1 MHEEL
6 SDEPKFTTETGHPVV
21 GTPHLENRREFLEHA
36 MAGTAAAL
44 ATSLPSNMAIAQ
56 DHHAQHEHHPDMGPL
71 LAKELAHPFNQ
82 DPNKWLDA
90 HEKEWQ
96 ECFDCSSE
104 PVTEVE
110 MVCIDERMLM
120 QATTQSGKRILRMAG
135 SGVLWKNADELVN
148 AIESYIKK
156 LANGRP
162 LNTITVKIS
171 AHLTCGAA
179 GIAFGN
185 EENPDKAASNYQ
197 EGTIVAKL
205 RARGINAVHTGNA
218 PMVKGPHTGIAAA
231 VDCTD
236 GRLQR
241 LPGIN
246 SFVISSPNNVEQAI
260 KEAMLALQI
269 AAGSH
274 AYGEALNQFTFVI
287 FSDPARPEVAEQIT
301 KALQEQTKEYTAKG
315 MDIRFVT
322 RRAPAVK

>member
-1 MHEEL
+1 
-6 SDEPKFTTETGHPVV
+6 
-21 GTPHLENRREFLEHA
+21 
-36 MAGTAAAL
+36 MAGTAAAAL
-44 ATSLPSNMAIAQ
+44 ATSLPSDMATAQ
-56 DHHAQHEHHPDMGPL
+56 DHRAHEHHPDMGPL

-82 DPNKWLDA
+82 DPEKWLDA

-96 ECFDCSSE
+96 QCFDCSNE

-120 QATTQSGKRILRMAG
+120 QAVTQSGRRVLRMAG

-231 VDCTD
+231 IDCTD

-246 SFVISSPNNVEQAI
+246 AFVVSDPNNVPHAI
-260 KEAMLALQI
+260 EEAMLALKI
-269 AAGSH
+269 ASGNH
-274 AYGEALNQFTFVI
+274 AYGEKLKQFTFVV
-287 FSDPARPEVAEQIT
+287 FDDPARPEVAKEVET
-301 KALQEQTKEYTAKG
+301 ALRNQTKEYTAKG

-322 RRAPAVK
+322 RRAPVVK